1 MHQKAIL
8 RMIVTAVALVSAVV
22 VAGCSAEKKEGL
34 ESEAGEHAATP
45 AASGSASGAAATG
58 DTILVEAW
66 TDGTGSY
73 YKPNRIEAHPGDVL
87 RFVLKVGVHNVNFLP
102 DSNGIKTGLP
112 PASEMMQLPG
122 QTHDLV
128 VSMQPGEYYFQCDPH
143 AALGMKGHLEVE
155 KE

>member
-8 RMIVTAVALVSAVV
+8 RMIVIAAALVSAVV
-22 VAGCSAEKKEGL
+22 VAGCSAETKEGS
-34 ESEAGEHAATP
+34 ESEAG
-45 AASGSASGAAATG
+45 SGAAVTG
-58 DTILVEAW
+58 DTIIVEAW

-102 DSNGIKTGLP
+102 DSNEVKTGLP
-112 PASEMMQLPG
+112 PASEMLQLPG
-122 QTHDLV
+122 QTYDLV

-143 AALGMKGHLEVE
+143 AALGMKGRLEVE